1 MTTVEDP
8 TATESTNETKSSIP
22 SDFTHASV
30 PGEPTNPALQE
41 PDAAAILRKGATTV
55 ASVTQDRKQE
65 LLAQAR
71 VERRAWV
78 RQVPLPYASAR
89 DPTNVWSTHDRL
101 QPVQSSIGCRKMPVI
116 TKILS
121 ELYGLERQ
129 MRTPEALAER
139 VDQLVRRL
147 CCTMMIQ

>member
-1 MTTVEDP
+1 MTSLDDP
-8 TATESTNETKSSIP
+8 TATDSKIETKP
-22 SDFTHASV
+22 YEPADFTPVSV

-41 PDAAAILRKGATTV
+41 PDAAAILRKGATT
-55 ASVTQDRKQE
+55 ATSVTHDRKQE
-65 LLAQAR
+65 LLVQAR
-71 VERRAWV
+71 VERCDWI

-101 QPVQSSIGCRKMPVI
+101 YPVQSSIGCRKMPVI
-116 TKILS
+116 AKVLS

-129 MRTPEALAER
+129 IRTPESLAER

-147 CCTMMIQ
+147 CTIMMP